1 MKISGKFKIQVITN
15 EAFKDEIEIDLNKIF
30 NSKQMQFIEN
40 EFSEYTKNG
49 FSVSEFLANM
59 ILDRCEDF
67 ANE

>member
-1 MKISGKFKIQVITN
+1 
-15 EAFKDEIEIDLNKIF
+15 
-30 NSKQMQFIEN
+30 MQFIEN
-40 EFSEYTKNG
+40 EFSEYTKDG